1 MVINI
6 IKLAVI
12 TIIILV
18 SKLKLKCIHCN
29 YKWVGRKKNPKS
41 CPRCKR
47 RFDYPLIIEEENKM
61 KKTEEYLN
69 KEKLFR
75 NIRGDRK

>member
-1 MVINI
+1 MRIDNNKSMKKKHNCWGGLDGI
-6 IKLAVI
+6 
-12 TIIILV
+12 
-18 SKLKLKCIHCN
+18 
-29 YKWVGRKKNPKS
+29 YKWIPRTENPKS